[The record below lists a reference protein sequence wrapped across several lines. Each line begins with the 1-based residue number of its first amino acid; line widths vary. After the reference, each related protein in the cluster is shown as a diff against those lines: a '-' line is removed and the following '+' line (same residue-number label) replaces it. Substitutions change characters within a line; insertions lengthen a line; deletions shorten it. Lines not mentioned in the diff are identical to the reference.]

1 MNYLL
6 ITLNVVAVL
15 VVTVLS
21 LEPFGTPAHTLDY
34 RSSMQAHPALLGDTP
49 RSQATPTTQQ
59 KSLAF

>member
-21 LEPFGTPAHTLDY
+21 LEPFGTPAHSLDY
-34 RSSMQAHPALLGDTP
+34 RSSMQAHPALLGETP
-49 RSQATPTTQQ
+49 QPQATPATQQ